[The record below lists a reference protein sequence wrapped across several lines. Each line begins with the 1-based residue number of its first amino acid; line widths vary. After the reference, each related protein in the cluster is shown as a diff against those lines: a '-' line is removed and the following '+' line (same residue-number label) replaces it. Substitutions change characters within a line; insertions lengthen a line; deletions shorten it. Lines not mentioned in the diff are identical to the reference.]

1 MFKECSLS
9 KAVNNAPLPISFK
22 LSTYNTSPFINYCIH
37 LQSVAILEI
46 LETNGQRM
54 RMTAAGRLS
63 LRSQTASELD
73 ALTKLARLTSYKGN
87 TVHRSYSYLI
97 VISQLFKVWEQR
109 RLLGIEIYSN

>member
-1 MFKECSLS
+1 MHHYLS
-9 KAVNNAPLPISFK
+9 IC
-22 LSTYNTSPFINYCIH
+22 PFINYCIH